1 VKFSNALQKNR
12 YFYLISLLS
21 LALFIMLQLFDP
33 PLIRE
38 HIESKSYDLRLHLRN
53 LVRKPP
59 SAEQIVLVMIDEQSI
74 AEIGRWPWSRDV
86 QARLVDKIAEGRP
99 KVLGI
104 DIMYSERENE
114 ETDGKLAQAIKR
126 AGNVVLSTS
135 FLTDEV
141 GQHEEEPAPA
151 PDFLWDAA
159 FMEVRTVPG
168 IDWKKWA
175 LKPEK
180 VLPPL
185 EELAKG
191 AFLGHVTNIPDL
203 DGVLR
208 WDFMYVS
215 YGDDCY
221 PSFPLQVAR
230 VAAGVTM
237 KEMSLYGG
245 SKIRLG
251 DRFIATDLSGRVLV
265 NYLGREKSFPHTSA
279 ADLLKGRV
287 SPDIFRGRMVLLGTS
302 ARGTFD
308 QKVTPFSANYPGVE
322 KNANVVNNILKNNFI
337 SKSPGVFELVAII
350 LTSIILIVFLPRL
363 KATPGVLLAFGLM
376 GGYFL
381 ISCHLLIS
389 HNVWLNLIAPSANMT
404 VIFAAGTITRL
415 FSEEKQAREIRAMF
429 SSYVSPKIVEALI
442 NNPKMAA
449 LGGERRTVSILFSD
463 IIGFTTLSEKM
474 PPEEVVSMLNEYY
487 KEMAEIIF
495 YWDGTLDKFVG
506 DEIMAIWGAPMD
518 QPDHAE
524 RALRCAFHMSDK
536 LERLQEKWRAEGTHN
551 IDCGIGINSGEVV
564 IGNIGIQGKK
574 MDYTAIGSHVNLA
587 ARVEKLN
594 RKYGS
599 RILITGNTYEA
610 IRPLLERKAIG
621 HGDFREL
628 EPVQVRGMEE
638 EARIFLVKSL
648 KSDGE
653 PLMVKSLSGY
663 GER

>member
-1 VKFSNALQKNR
+1 VKFSAALQKHR
-12 YFYLISLLS
+12 HFYLISLLS
-21 LALFIMLQLFDP
+21 LALFVLLQLFDP
-33 PLIRE
+33 PLIRDQ
-38 HIESKSYDLRLHLRN
+38 IESKSYDLRLQLRN
-53 LVRKPP
+53 LMRNPP
-59 SAEQIVLVMIDEQSI
+59 SAEEIAIVMIDERSI

-86 QARLVDKIAEGRP
+86 QARLVERIAEGRP

-104 DIMYSERENE
+104 DIMYSEREDGE
-114 ETDGKLAQAIKR
+114 RDGKLAQAIKR
-126 AGNVVLSTS
+126 AGNVVLAAA
-135 FLTDEV
+135 FV
-141 GQHEEEPAPA
+141 VEEPDGRQGELAPP
-151 PDFLWDAA
+151 PDYLWDAA

-168 IDWKKWA
+168 INWKKWA

-180 VLPPL
+180 VNPPV
-185 EELAKG
+185 EELARV
-191 AFLGHVTNIPDL
+191 ATLGHVTSLPDL

-208 WDFMYVS
+208 WEFMYVS
-215 YGDDCY
+215 YGDDSY

-230 VAAGVTM
+230 LVSGVPM
-237 KEMSLYGG
+237 KEMTLYGG
-245 SKIRLG
+245 SKIKLG
-251 DRFIATDLSGRVLV
+251 ERVIATDLSGRVLV
-265 NYLGREKSFPHTSA
+265 NYLGREKSFPHISA

-287 SPDIFRGRMVLLGTS
+287 SPDILRGRIVLLGTS
-302 ARGTFD
+302 ALATFD
-308 QKVTPFSANYPGVE
+308 QKVTPFSANFSGVE
-322 KNANVVNNILKNNFI
+322 KNANVVHNILTNGFI
-337 SKSPGVFELVAII
+337 QKSPGVFELVVII
-350 LTSIILIVFLPRL
+350 LTSIILIIFLPRL

-389 HNVWLNLIAPSANMT
+389 HNVWLNIVAPSANMT

-415 FSEEKQAREIRAMF
+415 FIEEKQAREIRAMF
-429 SSYVSPKIVEALI
+429 TSYVSPKIVEALI

-463 IIGFTTLSEKM
+463 IIGFTTLSEKLA
-474 PPEEVVSMLNEYY
+474 PEEVVTMLNEYY

-536 LERLQEKWRAEGTHN
+536 LGRLQEKWRAEGTHN

-610 IRPLLERKAIG
+610 IKPLLERKAIG

-628 EPVQVRGMEE
+628 EPVQVRGLEE
-638 EARIFLVKSL
+638 KARIFLVQSL
-648 KSDGE
+648 KSDG
-653 PLMVKSLSGY
+653 
-663 GER
+663 